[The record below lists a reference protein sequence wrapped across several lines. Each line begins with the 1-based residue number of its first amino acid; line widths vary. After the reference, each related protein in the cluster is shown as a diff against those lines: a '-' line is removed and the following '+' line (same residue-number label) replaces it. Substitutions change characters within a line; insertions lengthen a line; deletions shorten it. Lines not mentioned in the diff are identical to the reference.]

1 MMRER
6 SIIHINV
13 ADFAVAVERR
23 VDSRLRKHPVIIAH
37 DASARASVYDMSE
50 ESYQSGVRK
59 GMSLQQALRY
69 CRDAVVL
76 PPHPARYEQAMV
88 QLLKHALPYSPLIEV
103 ADHNGHLFIDA
114 TATERLFGPP
124 PDVAWRIRKAI
135 RSDMGFDPIWS
146 VAPNKLVAK
155 AATRVVKPAGEYIIG
170 AGEEADFMNP
180 LPIHFVPGIE
190 REELKRFREFN
201 LTRAGHVAGLS
212 MEHLQIM
219 FGIRCHTLYNAVRGI
234 DPSPVFPV
242 LQRTGG
248 FSMGKALPMVSAG
261 HVFGN
266 DTNTAALVEGAL
278 YRLVEKAGI
287 DLRKQRLATRRVRI
301 ALDYSDGKRMIRQ
314 AAVDP
319 AAANDFRLFAVAK
332 TALERAW
339 KRRVRI
345 RRLCLICDR
354 LTYSPAQ
361 MALFG
366 EYEQEKRKSD
376 SLISALD
383 SIRNRF
389 GSNAIRVG
397 KTLLD

>member
-1 MMRER
+1 MRER

-23 VDSRLRKHPVIIAH
+23 VDSRLRKCPVIIAH
-37 DASARASVYDMSE
+37 DVSLRANVYDMSE
-50 ESYQSGVRK
+50 ESYRNGVRK
-59 GMSLQQALRY
+59 GMGLQRALRH

-76 PPHPARYEQAMV
+76 PPHPARYERAMA
-88 QLLKHALPYSPLIEV
+88 QLLKQALPYSPLIEV

-114 TATERLFGPP
+114 TGTEKLFGPP

-135 RSDMGFDPIWS
+135 RSDMGLDPIWS

-180 LPIHFVPGIE
+180 LPIHLVPGVE
-190 REELKRFREFN
+190 RQELKRFREFN

-212 MEHLQIM
+212 MEQLHIM
-219 FGIRCHTLYNAVRGI
+219 FGIRCHSLYNAVRGI
-234 DPSPVFPV
+234 DPSPVFPA
-242 LQRTGG
+242 
-248 FSMGKALPMVSAG
+248 GKTFPMVSVE

-266 DTNTAALVEGAL
+266 DTNTATCVEGAL

-301 ALDYSDGKRMIRQ
+301 VLDYSDGKRMIRQ
-314 AAVDP
+314 APVDP
-319 AAANDFRLFAVAK
+319 ATANDFQLFAAAK
-332 TALERAW
+332 TTLETAW
-339 KRRVRI
+339 KRRVRV
-345 RRLCLICDR
+345 RRVCLVCDR
-354 LTYSPAQ
+354 LTAPPAQ

-366 EYEQEKRKSD
+366 GHEQEKQKSD
-376 SLISALD
+376 RLMSALD
-383 SIRNRF
+383 VIRNRF
-389 GSNAIRVG
+389 GSNAIRMG
-397 KTLLD
+397 KTLN

>member
-1 MMRER
+1 MRER

-23 VDSRLRKHPVIIAH
+23 VDSRLRKYPVIIAH
-37 DASARASVYDMSE
+37 DVSVRANVYDMSE
-50 ESYQSGVRK
+50 ESYRSGVRK
-59 GMSLQQALRY
+59 GMGLQRALRY

-103 ADHNGHLFIDA
+103 TDHNGHLFIDA
-114 TATERLFGPP
+114 TGTERLFGPP

-135 RSDMGFDPIWS
+135 RSDMGLDPIWS

-201 LTRAGHVAGLS
+201 LTRAGHIAGLS
-212 MEHLQIM
+212 MEQLHIM
-219 FGIRCHTLYNAVRGI
+219 FGVRCHSLYNAVRGI
-234 DPSPVFPV
+234 DPSPVFPA
-242 LQRTGG
+242 
-248 FSMGKALPMVSAG
+248 GKTVPMVSVE

-266 DTNTAALVEGAL
+266 DTNTVACVEGAL

-287 DLRKQRLATRRVRI
+287 DLRRQRLATRRVKI
-301 ALDYSDGKRMIRQ
+301 VLDYSDGKRTTRQ
-314 AAVDP
+314 ARVDP
-319 AAANDFRLFAVAK
+319 ATANDFRLFTAAK
-332 TALERAW
+332 TALEMAW
-339 KRRVRI
+339 KRRIRV
-345 RRLCLICDR
+345 RRLCLVCDR
-354 LTYSPAQ
+354 LTAPPAQ

-366 EYEQEKRKSD
+366 GHEQEKQKSD
-376 SLISALD
+376 NLISAFD
-383 SIRNRF
+383 AIRSRF
-389 GSNAIRVG
+389 GSNAIGMARQGLWPLKV
-397 KTLLD
+397 

>member
-1 MMRER
+1 MRER

-23 VDSRLRKHPVIIAH
+23 VDSRLRKCPVIIAH
-37 DASARASVYDMSE
+37 DVSLRANVYDMSE
-50 ESYQSGVRK
+50 ESYRNGVRK
-59 GMSLQQALRY
+59 GMGLQRALRH

-76 PPHPARYEQAMV
+76 PPHPARYERAMA
-88 QLLKHALPYSPLIEV
+88 QLLKQALPYSPLIEV

-114 TATERLFGPP
+114 TGTEKLFGPP

-135 RSDMGFDPIWS
+135 RSDMGLDPIWS

-180 LPIHFVPGIE
+180 LPIYLVPGVE
-190 REELKRFREFN
+190 RQELKRFREFN

-212 MEHLQIM
+212 MEQLHIM
-219 FGIRCHTLYNAVRGI
+219 FGIRCHSLYNAVRGI
-234 DPSPVFPV
+234 DPSPVFPA
-242 LQRTGG
+242 
-248 FSMGKALPMVSAG
+248 GKTFPMVSVE

-266 DTNTAALVEGAL
+266 DTNTATCVEGAL

-301 ALDYSDGKRMIRQ
+301 VLDYSDGKRMIRQ
-314 AAVDP
+314 APVDP
-319 AAANDFRLFAVAK
+319 ATANDFQLFAAAK
-332 TALERAW
+332 TTLETAW
-339 KRRVRI
+339 KRRVRV
-345 RRLCLICDR
+345 RRVCLVCDR
-354 LTYSPAQ
+354 LTAPPAQ

-366 EYEQEKRKSD
+366 GHEQEKQKSD
-376 SLISALD
+376 RLMSALD
-383 SIRNRF
+383 VIRNRF
-389 GSNAIRVG
+389 GSNAIRMG
-397 KTLLD
+397 KTLN

>member
-1 MMRER
+1 MRER

-23 VDSRLRKHPVIIAH
+23 VDSRLRKNPVIIAH
-37 DASARASVYDMSE
+37 DVSLRANVYDMSE

-59 GMSLQQALRY
+59 GMGLQRALRY

-76 PPHPARYEQAMV
+76 PPHPVRYERAMA

-114 TATERLFGPP
+114 TGTERLFGPS

-155 AATRVVKPAGEYIIG
+155 AATRVVKPVGEYIIG
-170 AGEEADFMNP
+170 AGEESDFMNP

-190 REELKRFREFN
+190 KQELKRFREFN
-201 LTRAGHVAGLS
+201 LTRAGHVVDLS
-212 MEHLQIM
+212 MEQLYIM
-219 FGIRCHTLYNAVRGI
+219 FGVRCHSLYNAVRGI
-234 DPSPVFPV
+234 DLSPVFPA
-242 LQRTGG
+242 
-248 FSMGKALPMVSAG
+248 GKASPMVSVE

-266 DTNTAALVEGAL
+266 DTNMTTFVEGAL
-278 YRLVEKAGI
+278 YRLVEEVGI
-287 DLRKQRLATRRVRI
+287 GLRKQRLATRQVRI
-301 ALDYSDGKRMIRQ
+301 VLDYSDGKRMIRQ

-319 AAANDFRLFAVAK
+319 AAANDFRLFAAAR

-354 LTYSPAQ
+354 LTDSPSQ
-361 MALFG
+361 MALFC
-366 EYEQEKRKSD
+366 EHEQEKQKNDR
-376 SLISALD
+376 LISALD
-383 SIRNRF
+383 AIRSRF
-389 GSNAIRVG
+389 DFNAIHTGR
-397 KTLLD
+397 TLLD

>member
-1 MMRER
+1 LVIYVIFMRER

-23 VDSRLRKHPVIIAH
+23 VDSRLRKSPVIIAH
-37 DASARASVYDMSE
+37 DVSLRANVYDMSE

-59 GMSLQQALRY
+59 GMGLQRALRY

-103 ADHNGHLFIDA
+103 TDHNGHLFIDA
-114 TATERLFGPP
+114 TGTERLFGPP

-135 RSDMGFDPIWS
+135 RSDMGLDPIWS

-170 AGEEADFMNP
+170 TGEEADFMNP
-180 LPIHFVPGIE
+180 LPIHFVPGIQ
-190 REELKRFREFN
+190 RQELKCLREFN
-201 LTRAGHVAGLS
+201 LSRAGHVAGLS
-212 MEHLQIM
+212 MEQLHIM
-219 FGIRCHTLYNAVRGI
+219 FGIRCHSLYDAVRGI

-242 LQRTGG
+242 
-248 FSMGKALPMVSAG
+248 GKTFPVISVE

-266 DTNTAALVEGAL
+266 DTNTAACVEGAL

-287 DLRKQRLATRRVRI
+287 DLRKQGLATRRVRI
-301 ALDYSDGKRMIRQ
+301 VLDHSDGKRMIRQ
-314 AAVDP
+314 APVDP
-319 AAANDFRLFAVAK
+319 ATANDFRLFAAAK
-332 TALERAW
+332 TALEMAW

-345 RRLCLICDR
+345 RRLCLVCDC
-354 LTYSPAQ
+354 LAAPPAQ

-366 EYEQEKRKSD
+366 GHEQDKKKSD
-376 SLISALD
+376 NLISTLD
-383 SIRNRF
+383 AIRNRF
-389 GSNAIRVG
+389 GFNAIRMAVG
-397 KTLLD
+397 GEAYGR

>member
-1 MMRER
+1 MER

-37 DASARASVYDMSE
+37 DVSLRANVYDMSE

-59 GMSLQQALRY
+59 GMGLQRALRY

-76 PPHPARYEQAMV
+76 PPHPARYERAMV

-103 ADHNGHLFIDA
+103 TDHNGHLFIDA
-114 TATERLFGPP
+114 TGTERLFGPS

-135 RSDMGFDPIWS
+135 RSDMGLDPIWS

-180 LPIHFVPGIE
+180 LPIHFVPGIQ
-190 REELKRFREFN
+190 RQELKRFREFN
-201 LTRAGHVAGLS
+201 LIRAGHVAGLS
-212 MEHLQIM
+212 MEQLHIM
-219 FGIRCHTLYNAVRGI
+219 FGIRCHSLYNAVRGI

-242 LQRTGG
+242 
-248 FSMGKALPMVSAG
+248 GKTSPMVSVE

-266 DTNTAALVEGAL
+266 DTNTATFVEGAL

-287 DLRKQRLATRRVRI
+287 DLRKQRLATRRIRI
-301 ALDYSDGKRMIRQ
+301 VLDYSDGKRMMRQ
-314 AAVDP
+314 TPVDP
-319 AAANDFRLFAVAK
+319 ATANDFRLFAAAETV
-332 TALERAW
+332 LERAW

-345 RRLCLICDR
+345 RRLCLVCDC
-354 LTYSPAQ
+354 LTCPPAQ

-366 EYEQEKRKSD
+366 RLEQEKQKKD
-376 SLISALD
+376 NLISALD

-389 GSNAIRVG
+389 GFNAICMAVG
-397 KTLLD
+397 GEACGR